1 MKRKSWL
8 VIGLAGAMALAACG
22 SQASSDMSYMGIESD
37 DYYME
42 TTNGVSYDGFA
53 SMSQGS
59 YMSAA
64 DSLKE
69 GYTADTDFYETEL
82 PEAGSGFESAASEY
96 NFESEKLIRTVKMRL
111 QTKEFDTLLAY
122 LEERVAEIGGYVQDS
137 RIYGNA
143 MDSYGYRSAELTY
156 RIPQN
161 NLDDFIMGVG
171 EKAVV
176 VYKTEN
182 AENVTL
188 QYADT
193 ESRLKALEIEQE
205 RFLALLEKADD
216 VDSIITIEKHLTEL
230 RYEIEAYASTLRV
243 YDNQVNYSTV
253 TLSVSEVNRI
263 VSVEENPTLLT
274 RMKDG
279 FVATWYDLQ
288 DGAAN
293 FMVWLVTNA
302 LYLIIWAVIIVI
314 LIVVLKKLIKGKKKA
329 GKDNGTDKT
338 QEMLV
343 NTEEEEH
350 DRMDF
355 EK

>member
-22 SQASSDMSYMGIESD
+22 SQNSSDMRYMGFESE

-42 TTNGVSYDGFA
+42 TTNVVSYDGFG
-53 SMSQGS
+53 SMNQGS
-59 YMSAA
+59 DMSTAG
-64 DSLKE
+64 SLKE
-69 GYTADTDFYETEL
+69 EYAADTDFYETEL
-82 PEAGSGFESAASEY
+82 PEMGSGLESAASEY

-243 YDNQVNYSTV
+243 YDNRVNYSTV

-279 FVATWYDLQ
+279 FVDTWYDLQ

-293 FMVWLVTNA
+293 FMVWLVTNV
-302 LYLIIWAVIIVI
+302 LYLIIWAVVIVV
-314 LIVVLKKLIKGKKKA
+314 LIVVLKKLIKRKKKA

-338 QEMLV
+338 REMLV